1 VTHAGSTKT
10 VFVGL
15 AAGGL
20 ALLLAACGGSPTSG
34 VASVGNATTT
44 TTVAQAGASGNGLP
58 SMAARLAYAQCMRS
72 HGEPDW
78 PDPGGRGGISSSEP
92 TATTVDRNSPQFI
105 AANDACEHFLPSG
118 GVPTQAQN
126 QQRAQQVLKF
136 AQCMRSHGIKDF
148 PDSMQITG
156 EGDLNP
162 SDPQFQAAS
171 QACQSLRPGSGG
183 AAP

>member
-1 VTHAGSTKT
+1 MTHAGSTKT

-34 VASVGNATTT
+34 VAGVGNATTT
-44 TTVAQAGASGNGLP
+44 TTVAQSGTSGNGLP

-78 PDPGGRGGISSSEP
+78 PDPGGRGGISSSAP

-136 AQCMRSHGIKDF
+136 ARCMRSHGIKDF